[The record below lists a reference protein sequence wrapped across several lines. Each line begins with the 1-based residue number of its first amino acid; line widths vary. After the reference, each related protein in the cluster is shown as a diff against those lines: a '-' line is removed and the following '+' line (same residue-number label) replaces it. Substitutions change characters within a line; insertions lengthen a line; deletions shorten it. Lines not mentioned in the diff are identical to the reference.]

1 MSAEVVVDHPIEGV
15 AVLSMDNGP
24 RNFSTAP
31 LHERLEEAL
40 TAERDAGT
48 RVVVLASNVEG
59 FFISHGHIGDIVGN
73 LTGRQQLSGD
83 PRAFLRVQSE
93 LDKGP
98 MISIAAIDG
107 QAWGGGAELAWACD
121 FRVASETSTIGQPE
135 VMVGLPPAGGATRIE
150 HIAGEAA
157 AKRLVLD
164 GRPVTAAEAH
174 RLGLV
179 DRLVPSG
186 EALPAAI
193 EWATWLAGRSPG
205 DLAMDKDLIVGARG
219 LDIGDALKRET
230 ALFVSRFSDDS
241 VVERAL
247 TVQARYDEGADSYDA
262 FLLPNLDRSH
272 GDGLDNT

>member
-1 MSAEVVVDHPIEGV
+1 MPAEVKVDRPIEGV
-15 AVLSMDNGP
+15 AVLSMDNGS

-31 LHERLEEAL
+31 LHERLEAAL
-40 TAERDAGT
+40 TTERDVGT
-48 RVVVLASNVEG
+48 RVVVLASGVEG
-59 FFISHGHIGDIVGN
+59 FFISHGHIGDVVGN
-73 LTGRQQLSGD
+73 LTGREEPSGD
-83 PRAFLRVQSE
+83 PSAFLRVQRE

-121 FRVASETSTIGQPE
+121 FRVASERSTVGQPE
-135 VMVGLPPAGGATRIE
+135 VMIGLPPAGGATRIK

-164 GRPVTAAEAH
+164 GRPMTAAEAY

-179 DRLVPSG
+179 DRLVSSG
-186 EALPAAI
+186 EALPAAV
-193 EWATWLAGRSPG
+193 EWAAWLAGRSPG

-219 LDIGDALKRET
+219 LDLSDALKRET
-230 ALFVSRFSDDS
+230 SLFVSRFSDDS

-247 TVQARYDEGADSYDA
+247 TVQARYDAGADSYDA
-262 FLLPNLDRSH
+262 FLLPRL
-272 GDGLDNT
+272 